1 MLKRAK
7 NTVLISCLS
16 IASRFAFTAFVAV
29 SFCFVA
35 ASSPA
40 MKAFAEQT
48 AGLHRKA
55 AATSSMARRGGASHA
70 PQSVQAVKTPVEPT
84 TVFGYRD
91 FSKQRQW
98 DHMFLAVPSPARAEQ
113 HLKILTAQPHLAGSP
128 QDKQTAD
135 YVAKMF
141 KVAGLE
147 TETVPYRVWMN
158 RPAEISVT
166 VTAPPDVKMSG
177 PTREHVSS
185 DPFQDNPDVVM
196 PFTGSSPSGDVEA
209 DVVYANYGR
218 PEDFKK
224 LKDMGIDVRGKIV
237 IVRYGRNFRGV
248 KSFIAEQEG
257 AAGVII
263 YSDPMDDGFFKGDPY
278 PKGPYRPEWGVQRGS
293 IQYMFK
299 YPGDPTTPGFA
310 STVDLPNSKRIN
322 PETATSM
329 PKIPTTPLS
338 WGDAQP
344 ILQALG
350 GPESPR
356 DWQGALPFT
365 YHVGPGPVKV
375 KMHLKQDYRY
385 FTIWDVIG
393 TIRGTK
399 YPDQWVV
406 VGNHRD
412 AWVYGAV
419 DPNSGTAAMLESV
432 AGIQKLLE
440 QGWKPERTLVF
451 ASWDAEEEG
460 LIGSTEWGEQHEKDL
475 DHAAAYFNLDVAVTG
490 PNFSASAV
498 PSLKGF
504 IREVTK
510 FVPSPKGGSVYDE
523 WKKESANHAER
534 EDNGHGREPNAKVEN
549 DVPVGDLGSGSDY
562 SVFIQHLGIPSADM
576 TSSGPYGV
584 YHSAFDDFTWFKKFA
599 DPTFVYEQEM
609 ARVLG
614 LEALHM
620 ADADVL
626 PYDYEIYGK
635 EIQSYIDQAQDKA
648 KKMLGANAPDFSK
661 ATAAAKRFEQ
671 AGAKVLAMQQH
682 PGNDTT
688 RLNETLLATERAL
701 LLNKGLPER
710 PWFRHAIYAP
720 GQYTGYAAVVIPG
733 VNEAI
738 DAKNA
743 QVTAEQL
750 QALTEALNRAA
761 GALEGAGR

>member
-1 MLKRAK
+1 
-7 NTVLISCLS
+7 
-16 IASRFAFTAFVAV
+16 
-29 SFCFVA
+29 
-35 ASSPA
+35 
-40 MKAFAEQT
+40 
-48 AGLHRKA
+48 
-55 AATSSMARRGGASHA
+55 
-70 PQSVQAVKTPVEPT
+70 
-84 TVFGYRD
+84 
-91 FSKQRQW
+91 
-98 DHMFLAVPSPARAEQ
+98 
-113 HLKILTAQPHLAGSP
+113 
-128 QDKQTAD
+128 
-135 YVAKMF
+135 
-141 KVAGLE
+141 
-147 TETVPYRVWMN
+147 
-158 RPAEISVT
+158 
-166 VTAPPDVKMSG
+166 
-177 PTREHVSS
+177 
-185 DPFQDNPDVVM
+185 
-196 PFTGSSPSGDVEA
+196 
-209 DVVYANYGR
+209 
-218 PEDFKK
+218 
-224 LKDMGIDVRGKIV
+224 
-237 IVRYGRNFRGV
+237 
-248 KSFIAEQEG
+248 
-257 AAGVII
+257 
-263 YSDPMDDGFFKGDPY
+263 
-278 PKGPYRPEWGVQRGS
+278 
-293 IQYMFK
+293 
-299 YPGDPTTPGFA
+299 
-310 STVDLPNSKRIN
+310 
-322 PETATSM
+322 
-329 PKIPTTPLS
+329 PLS

-356 DWQGALPFT
+356 GWQGALPFT

-375 KMHLKQDYRY
+375 KMHLKQDYHY

-393 TIRGTK
+393 KIPGTK

-412 AWVYGAV
+412 AWVFGAV

-440 QGWKPERTLVF
+440 QGWRPERTLVF

-475 DHAAAYFNLDVAVTG
+475 EHAAAYFNLDVAVTG
-490 PNFSASAV
+490 SNFSASAV

-504 IREVTK
+504 IREVTR
-510 FVPSPKGGSVYDE
+510 FVPSPKGGTVYDQ
-523 WKKESANHAER
+523 WKKETTDHPER
-534 EDNGHGREPNAKVEN
+534 DDNGHGREPNAKVGN

-626 PYDYEIYGK
+626 PYDYEAYGK
-635 EIQSYIDQAQDKA
+635 EIQAYIDQAQDKA
-648 KKMLGANAPDFSK
+648 RKMLGANAPDFSK
-661 ATAAAKRFEQ
+661 ASAAASRFEQ

-682 PGNDTT
+682 PAQDTT
-688 RLNETLLATERAL
+688 RLNETLVAAERAL
-701 LLNKGLPER
+701 LLNKGLPQR

-743 QVTAEQL
+743 PVATQQL
-750 QALTEALNRAA
+750 QALTDALNRAA
-761 GALEGAGR
+761 GVLEGAGR